1 MKSVS
6 ILKIALAVVS
16 VACVFDMPYGYY
28 QLYRFIALGAFV
40 YLAYAEHDNKEW
52 MTVWIISALLVQP
65 FFKVALGRDV
75 WNIVDILWAILLMIS
90 AFKKV
95 ESATSRPRM

>member
-1 MKSVS
+1 MNSVK

-16 VACVFDMPYGYY
+16 IACVFDMPYGYY

-40 YLAYAEHDNKEW
+40 YLAYAEQKNKEW
-52 MTVWIISALLVQP
+52 TTVWIISALLVQP

-75 WNIVDILWAILLMIS
+75 WNVVDILWAILLMIS
-90 AFKKV
+90 AFKK
-95 ESATSRPRM
+95 AKK